1 MSCGCENKKKMC
13 EYAHVRQ
20 LAKKAA
26 LLDGVVYVVYKNHD
40 GTYNFD
46 KESEIMNNIVEYIYH
61 I

>member
-26 LLDGVVYVVYKNHD
+26 LLDGVVYVVYKNPD